1 MERGK
6 RWFYPTFFR
15 RLRRWV
21 SGRGAAA
28 WYSLYCGAQRRLF
41 YLFTLHY
48 YLFPLIV
55 GRGFPDAPTVRRYFV
70 GRDDSA
76 RQTTS
81 ETHPHLALRAT
92 FPLSGGR
99 F

>member
-21 SGRGAAA
+21 SGRGGAA
-28 WYSLYCGAQRRLF
+28 WFSLYCGAQRRLF

-55 GRGFPDAPTVRRYFV
+55 VRGFPDAPTVRRYFV
-70 GRDDSA
+70 GRDVVGAKSA
-76 RQTTS
+76 PLT
-81 ETHPHLALRAT
+81 LA
-92 FPLSGGR
+92 
-99 F
+99 

>member
-41 YLFTLHY
+41 YRFTLHY

-70 GRDDSA
+70 GRDVVGAKSA
-76 RQTTS
+76 PLT
-81 ETHPHLALRAT
+81 LA
-92 FPLSGGR
+92 
-99 F
+99 